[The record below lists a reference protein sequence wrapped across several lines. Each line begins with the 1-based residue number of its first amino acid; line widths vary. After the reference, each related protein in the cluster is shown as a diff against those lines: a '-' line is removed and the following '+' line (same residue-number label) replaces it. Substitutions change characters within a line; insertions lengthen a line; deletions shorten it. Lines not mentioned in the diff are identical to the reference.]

1 MGIRAGFPKHMCQYW
16 EKGVPSKLYL
26 CLFAVYLLVFL
37 IVLFRRKCFFFLNPI
52 SPYKSNKL

>member
-37 IVLFRRKCFFFLNPI
+37 IVLFRRKCFFFF
-52 SPYKSNKL
+52 KSY